1 MRAVTIK
8 AIGMVVIAWAVLL
21 YRYLEIMK
29 TLN

>member
-1 MRAVTIK
+1 MRAVTMQ